1 MIFYNNICEINEKNF
16 EEKKLTTQI
25 IQKMNLNQDTII
37 QAIGNLF
44 LISTHLTS
52 STKKIDPEKD
62 NDSDTDFDM
71 DPQREGKNEFKKKEK
86 RTEN

>member
-1 MIFYNNICEINEKNF
+1 
-16 EEKKLTTQI
+16 
-25 IQKMNLNQDTII
+25 MNLNQDTII